1 MLFMIYYTCCVL
13 KIVKGEFMTKEKN
26 IEKYLW
32 ITAVMFITYLLL
44 GSFVTSKDLTELAYL
59 VLLYVTMVFIKIKK

>member
-13 KIVKGEFMTKEKN
+13 KIVKGEFMTIEKN

-32 ITAVMFITYLLL
+32 ITAVTFITYLLL
-44 GSFVTSKDLTELAYL
+44 GSFVISKDLTELAYL
-59 VLLYVTMVFIKIKK
+59 VFLYVTMIFIKVKK